1 MSARILIF
9 DLDGTLVDSVPDLTK
24 SLNQVLGEHG
34 YQPLTAAEVAPM
46 VGDGVPALVE
56 RGFAARG
63 GSPAEAADALPRY
76 IAIYEAHATD
86 LTRPYPGVPETLA
99 ALRRQGYRTAIC
111 TNKLQQASET
121 VLGGLGLAP
130 LFDAVAGGDR
140 YKVKKP
146 DRGHLLGLIAELGGT
161 ADRAVMVGD
170 SENDA
175 AVAHA
180 AAVPLVIMRYGY
192 SRVDPATL
200 GADALLD
207 SFAELPSALE
217 LLGLAS

>member
-1 MSARILIF
+1 MSATILIF

-63 GSPAEAADALPRY
+63 GSPGEAADALPRY
-76 IAIYEAHATD
+76 ITIYEAHATD

-99 ALRRQGYRTAIC
+99 ALRRRGFRTAVC
-111 TNKLQQASET
+111 TNKLQQASKT
-121 VLGGLGLAP
+121 VLDGLGLAA

-140 YKVKKP
+140 YRVKKP
-146 DRGHLLGLIAELGGT
+146 DKGHLLGLIAELGGT
-161 ADRAVMVGD
+161 ADRAVMIGD

-207 SFAELPSALE
+207 SFSELPAALDR
-217 LLGLAS
+217 LGLAP